1 MKTTKKPLAAV
12 LAALLTLSLA
22 GCGKDGGLDIPA
34 GQTVS
39 EDFQRNTH
47 QSVSPVIDTMC
58 ETEAGI
64 YFMGPHS
71 RAYYLD
77 KAAKRAVILCGKPEC
92 DHQDDTCG
100 ADLGAYAMWFYEN
113 RLYFTNADYVHE
125 DGVMENGG
133 YVNYGERVYSVGP
146 DGTGR
151 RVEQDLEFVPSG
163 DKVNAA
169 SPILH
174 RGVVYFSY
182 NGDLYALPLGGDI
195 EDAEKLWSQE
205 LPEVET
211 DGHGIPVVGARSLSY
226 DLWADGDTLYFM
238 TALEQS
244 DGTWRDTLFACDLNT
259 REISEVWRTPDAAE
273 AGTWD
278 TAGAAPTQW
287 YILDGVLYF
296 YLSGNGL
303 WRTDLA
309 SGETVKLADTSQIA
323 PHGTAVFS
331 DDFLCVLNDVPES
344 HELFSYSDFTDHAGG
359 DTLTVYGLDGT
370 LKAELSLKS
379 LYEKF
384 DPLNHIQLICCT
396 GDDIYFLVDATGR
409 GTLGGS
415 AQMGDV
421 MGSEMKYVRQYI
433 LYSVSIST
441 GKLTEIEAWKW

>member
-1 MKTTKKPLAAV
+1 MKTTKRLFAALLAS
-12 LAALLTLSLA
+12 LLTLSLA
-22 GCGKDGGLDIPA
+22 ACDKGGGKVNIPA
-34 GQTVS
+34 DQAAGV
-39 EDFQRNTH
+39 DFQRNMH
-47 QSVSPVIDTMC
+47 QSVSPEIDTMC

-64 YFMGPHS
+64 YFMGPHY

-77 KAAKRAVILCGKPEC
+77 KAAKRVTILCNKPEC
-92 DHQDDTCG
+92 DHQDETCG

-113 RLYFTNADYVHE
+113 RLYFTSADYVY
-125 DGVMENGG
+125 ENGG
-133 YVNYGERVYSVGP
+133 YVDHGKRVYSVGP

-151 RVEQDLEFVPSG
+151 RVEQALEFVPNG
-163 DKVNAA
+163 DKANAA
-169 SPILH
+169 DPILH

-182 NGDLYALPLGGDI
+182 DGDLYALPLGRDI

-205 LPEVET
+205 LPEVAT
-211 DGHGIPVVGARSLSY
+211 DGHGIPVLGARTLSY

-244 DGTWRDTLFACDLNT
+244 DGTYRDTLFACDLNT
-259 REISEVWRTPDAAE
+259 GEISEVWRTPSPAE

-278 TAGAAPTQW
+278 TAGVSPTQW

-309 SGETVKLADTSQIA
+309 GGETVKLADTSQIA
-323 PHGTAVFS
+323 PHGTAIFS
-331 DDFLCVLNDVPES
+331 DDCLCVLNDGLDS

-370 LKAELSLKS
+370 LRAELSLKS

-415 AQMGDV
+415 SQVGDV
-421 MGSEMKYVRQYI
+421 MGNEMKRVRQYI
-433 LYSVSIST
+433 LCSVSIST
-441 GKLTEIEAWKW
+441 GELTEIEAWKW

>member
-1 MKTTKKPLAAV
+1 MKKRFSAAL
-12 LAALLTLSLA
+12 LAALLTLTLA
-22 GCGKDGGLDIPA
+22 GCGRDKLKLPTEQTGG
-34 GQTVS
+34 
-39 EDFQRNTH
+39 EDFQRNMH

-58 ETEAGI
+58 ETEEGI
-64 YFMGPHS
+64 YFMGPHY

-77 KAAKRAVILCGKPEC
+77 KTAKRATILCGKPEC
-92 DHQDDTCG
+92 DHQDESCG

-113 RLYFTNADYVHE
+113 RLYFASADYVHE

-151 RVEQDLEFVPSG
+151 RVVQDLEFVPSG

-169 SPILH
+169 NPILH

-182 NGDLYALPLGGDI
+182 DGDLYALPLGGDI
-195 EDAEKLWSQE
+195 RDAEKLWSQE

-211 DGHGIPVVGARSLSY
+211 DGHGIPVVGARTLSY

-238 TALEQS
+238 TALELS
-244 DGTWRDTLFACDLNT
+244 DGTWRDTLFTCDINT
-259 REISEVWRTPDAAE
+259 KEIRQVWQTPSAAE
-273 AGTWD
+273 VGTWD
-278 TAGAAPTQW
+278 TAGVSPTRW

-303 WRTDLA
+303 WRTDLS
-309 SGETVKLADTSQIA
+309 SGETAKLADTSQIA

-331 DDFLCVLNDVPES
+331 DDCLCVLNDGLES

-370 LKAELSLKS
+370 LRAEISLKS
-379 LYEKF
+379 LYEEF
-384 DPLNHIQLICCT
+384 DPLNHVQLICCT
-396 GDDIYFLVDATGR
+396 GNDVYFLVDATGR
-409 GTLGGS
+409 GTLGES
-415 AQMGDV
+415 SQVGDA

-433 LYSVSIST
+433 LCSVSIST
-441 GKLTEIEAWKW
+441 GKLTKIDAWKW